1 MVIIVIIMTL
11 VSLVA
16 PLSIKTIN
24 KAKAQTEYIQLHNTI
39 TKLSNHAFLNGSPI
53 FLELRDNELRAQIN
67 GNVLTQRTF
76 EYLNFSENQSFRFDR
91 NGLPSKN
98 SIDLSQI
105 DSKRVLYFDLSYAS
119 N

>member
-1 MVIIVIIMTL
+1 MVLIVIIMTL

-16 PLSIKTIN
+16 PISIKTIN

-39 TKLSNHAFLNGSPI
+39 KKLSYHAFLNGSPI
-53 FLELRDNELRAQIN
+53 FLELSNNKLRARTN
-67 GNVLTQRTF
+67 GNVVTEQTF
-76 EYLNFSENQSFRFDR
+76 EYLRFDQNQSFRFDR

-105 DSKRVLYFDLSYAS
+105 DIKRVLYFDLSYAP